1 MKMAV
6 GEIFKHRRIFY
17 EVVAVFVDDNKTFY
31 VAKCNTAYGGVS
43 YSNIFTLD
51 EKGELYKRR

>member
-1 MKMAV
+1 MAV
-6 GEIFKHRRIFY
+6 GEIFKQGRIFY

-31 VAKCNTAYGGVS
+31 VAKCNTTDGGVS
-43 YSNIFTLD
+43 YSNIFTLN